1 MVGDSTGTVGE
12 GCETMNG
19 ALRANRKSERPTHP
33 TKIALLEAGRVLA
46 EEHGLYGYTV
56 EMLLDSSGI
65 SKGSLYH
72 HFSDFMDFVESVQ
85 VEIFAESVRVD
96 IDNAKEAFE
105 RATSKEDFRRFILA
119 VVGSAFLPDRPDL
132 RLLRA
137 SMVGATRGREE
148 YRARLGAEQ
157 LRLREMLADVIIQA
171 QNRGWVRPEVDPDTG
186 AVFMLAYSFG
196 LVIDEVTGKP
206 VDPQG
211 WQDLVMAFMDRVM
224 LVQS

>member
-1 MVGDSTGTVGE
+1 
-12 GCETMNG
+12 MNG

-33 TKIALLEAGRVLA
+33 TKIALLEAGRALA

-85 VEIFAESVRVD
+85 VEVFAESVRVD
-96 IDNAKEAFE
+96 IDNAKEAFD
-105 RATSKEDFRRFILA
+105 RATSKDDFRRFILA

>member
-1 MVGDSTGTVGE
+1 
-12 GCETMNG
+12 MNG
-19 ALRANRKSERPTHP
+19 AIRANRKSERPTHP
-33 TKIALLEAGRVLA
+33 TKIALLEAGRALA

>member
-1 MVGDSTGTVGE
+1 
-12 GCETMNG
+12 MNG
-19 ALRANRKSERPTHP
+19 ALRPNRKADRPTHP
-33 TKIALLEAGRVLA
+33 TKIALLEAGRDLA

-96 IDNAKEAFE
+96 IENAKAAFD

-137 SMVGATRGREE
+137 SMVGATRGRED

-157 LRLREMLADVIIQA
+157 LRLRELLADVIVQA
-171 QNRGWVRPEVDPDTG
+171 QTRGWVRPEVDPDTG

-224 LVQS
+224 LVHD